1 MAANLHNRTIAVEMT
16 DLMLSVIL
24 KGMAFEKLDDNQ
36 LMQVDVI
43 MEKALELKDRVK
55 KLEAELKNGS

>member
-1 MAANLHNRTIAVEMT
+1 MTTNLHNRTIATDMT

-24 KGMAFEKLDDNQ
+24 KGMAFENLGDNQ

-43 MEKALELKDRVK
+43 MEKALELKDGIK
-55 KLEAELKNGS
+55 KLGKDLEER